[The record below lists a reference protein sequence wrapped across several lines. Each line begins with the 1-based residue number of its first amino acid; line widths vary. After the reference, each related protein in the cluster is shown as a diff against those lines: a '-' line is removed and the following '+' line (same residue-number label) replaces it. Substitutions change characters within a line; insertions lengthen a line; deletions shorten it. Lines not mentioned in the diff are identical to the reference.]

1 MEDLTKEVLSCLL
14 LFQNTLQKT
23 FEFRLLSRDDDD
35 PFIAGLSAQPG
46 PTWDDLSDKAVHFFP
61 RLRKWNEQVAAA
73 YELSADQVDM
83 TVVLTNTRLSDNY
96 YSLGSENWA
105 VIALGGWEDDFAPPS
120 LVEYFL
126 TFTAIASLDAI
137 VRPMDSHFDTR
148 GCVSDFNARLGDA
161 RQKVLTG
168 HICHSCQKKIEAT
181 SREVFTDADILLK
194 RTWLG
199 SSTAPS
205 DIALT
210 VKKLGYDLFHT
221 AGAKPSWRERWLALL
236 EQEGLKNLL
245 SITGQ
250 ILLLLILLFLG
261 LKK

>member
-1 MEDLTKEVLSCLL
+1 MEDLTKEVLSCLF

-23 FEFRLLSRDDDD
+23 FEFRLLSQNDDD
-35 PFIAGLSAQPG
+35 PFIAELSARPG
-46 PTWDDLSDKAVHFFP
+46 PTWDDLSLKATHFFP
-61 RLRKWNEQVAAA
+61 RLRKWNEQTAAE
-73 YELSADQVDM
+73 YNLSADRADKI
-83 TVVLTNTRLSDNY
+83 VLLTSTRLSDNY
-96 YSLGSENWA
+96 YYLGTENWA
-105 VIALGGWEDDFAPPS
+105 IIALGGWEDDFAPPS

-126 TFTAIASLDAI
+126 TFTAIASLNAI
-137 VRPMDSHFDTR
+137 VRTMDKHFDTR
-148 GCVSDFNARLGDA
+148 GCVSDFNASLGDA

-168 HICHSCQKKIEAT
+168 HICHSCRRKIEAI
-181 SREVFTDADILLK
+181 SRGIFTDADILLK

-199 SSTAPS
+199 SPTAPS

-221 AGAKPSWRERWLALL
+221 AGAKPSWRERWFALL

-245 SITGQ
+245 NITGQ
-250 ILLLLILLFLG
+250 ILLLLILLILG